1 MYPCNPSDSTSFGL
15 ASGAERVGRASKKL
29 QQASTLLPW
38 APEISQDMTSKG
50 PMLLTHVRVRL
61 IFLALILHISK
72 GQLPGEGGDAE
83 ALLKGDS
90 DLQLP
95 QQDRGDEPLLLLA
108 TFMILRAAVA
118 LRSLQEN
125 SQALMWQG
133 IAFACFTRCIAG
145 RGLLGADAAA
155 VLLTGLR
162 EFLHVYGLRTALR
175 QLSPGC
181 S

>member
-1 MYPCNPSDSTSFGL
+1 
-15 ASGAERVGRASKKL
+15 
-29 QQASTLLPW
+29 
-38 APEISQDMTSKG
+38 
-50 PMLLTHVRVRL
+50 MLLTHVRVRL
-61 IFLALILHISK
+61 IFLALILHVSK

-95 QQDRGDEPLLLLA
+95 QQDRGDEPLFLLA